1 MDVGDDNSGRRSRRP
16 PTLDRYAHARPK
28 IDQQRPD
35 PGRTGL
41 PGHTMPHGARPPGTG
56 KADCESRPYQCT
68 HDQTPRTL
76 AAERQP
82 EAFQRFT
89 PTQSRESDPGSQ
101 VVSGCESDRGCYIGR
116 SGDSS
121 AGHKSCPRRAAAR
134 QRPAAVAFA
143 SRETSQAR
151 AYLGLPKLGP
161 SSKGGD
167 PVSHCLSPRS
177 PASVSWILASVGVQ
191 DV

>member
-1 MDVGDDNSGRRSRRP
+1 MEPASPTREWPTARAGPINAPMRR
-16 PTLDRYAHARPK
+16 H
-28 IDQQRPD
+28 
-35 PGRTGL
+35 
-41 PGHTMPHGARPPGTG
+41 PGTF
-56 KADCESRPYQCT
+56 
-68 HDQTPRTL
+68 RT
-76 AAERQP
+76 ERRP
-82 EAFQRFT
+82 EAFQRVS
-89 PTQSRESDPGSQ
+89 PTQAWLPIREPGRLH
-101 VVSGCESDRGCYIGR
+101 VRIRPRMLYWD
-116 SGDSS
+116 SGDSL
-121 AGHKSCPRRAAAR
+121 AGHKIVPRRAAAR

>member
-1 MDVGDDNSGRRSRRP
+1 MLAKTIRP
-16 PTLDRYAHARPK
+16 PLPAAPDLDRHASASLK
-28 IDQQRPD
+28 IDQQRRD
-35 PGRTGL
+35 PGCTAL
-41 PGHTMPHGARPPGTG
+41 PAHTMPHGTRRPGTG
-56 KADCESRPYQCT
+56 KATARAAPINALIT
-68 HDQTPRTL
+68 RHPRRFR
-76 AAERQP
+76 AKRRP
-82 EAFQRFT
+82 EAFQRVS
-89 PTQSRESDPGSQ
+89 PTQSLAPDPGAKPSPGANPTADAILG
-101 VVSGCESDRGCYIGR
+101 VAVTRWLGT
-116 SGDSS
+116 
-121 AGHKSCPRRAAAR
+121 KSCPRRAAAR
-134 QRPAAVAFA
+134 QRPAVVAFA